1 MAKKNL
7 KTSIEA
13 IRRRDLVEAAY
24 QTFLE
29 HGLSGMTMARIGE
42 RAGMSHGIV
51 NYYFKTKDALLSAVV
66 RKANFLIMEDTA
78 RRLRLAAT
86 PRARISAII
95 CANFTE
101 DLFTRDIARAWV
113 SYYAAI
119 GNNPDFE
126 RLQHVVD
133 RRLISNLMHELRQLT
148 SPERASKTALNIA
161 LLLEGLWLRRAR
173 SSSGNT
179 AEAAIALLEA
189 YVDQSISRLEDGGA
203 T

>member
-1 MAKKNL
+1 MVKKNL

-51 NYYFKTKDALLSAVV
+51 NYYFKSKDALLSAVV

-78 RRLRLAAT
+78 RRLRLVAT

-95 CANFTE
+95 CANFTD

-113 SYYAAI
+113 SYYSAI

-148 SPERASKTALNIA
+148 TPERARKTALNIA

-173 SSSGNT
+173 STSGNT
-179 AEAAIALLEA
+179 AEPAIALLEA
-189 YVDQSISRLEDGGA
+189 YVDQSISRPEDGGA

>member
-1 MAKKNL
+1 MAKKYE

-51 NYYFKTKDALLSAVV
+51 NYYFKSKDALLSAVV

-95 CANFTE
+95 CANFTD

-113 SYYAAI
+113 SYYSAI

-148 SPERASKTALNIA
+148 TPERASKLALNTA

-173 SSSGNT
+173 SSADTT
-179 AEAAIALLEA
+179 AEAAIELLET
-189 YVDQSISRLEDGGA
+189 YVDQCLGRPEEDGA
-203 T
+203 A